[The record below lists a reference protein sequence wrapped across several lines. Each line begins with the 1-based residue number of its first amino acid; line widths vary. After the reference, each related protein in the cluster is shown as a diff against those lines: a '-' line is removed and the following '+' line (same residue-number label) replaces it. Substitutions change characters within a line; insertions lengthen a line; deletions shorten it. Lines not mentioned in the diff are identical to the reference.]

1 MGIASGRLE
10 MTESPQR
17 TPLVLFALMAAIAAI
32 GVAVVYAGRWRTGLY
47 YDDYH
52 FLRPAMSLDLR
63 RVWFGSWDPS
73 GIEAVFFRPLTAWL
87 FAARFELFGLNSDAL
102 HFVSLAGHALCAVL
116 IGWFVSRSL
125 GAGAGVVAGWLYAI
139 HPAMPYAQ
147 TSWLTN
153 QMHLTESLL
162 VVIALLAW
170 QSARR
175 GSRWWWLV
183 VGAIAGLAFLVKED
197 AIMVLPAIC
206 GLDLIDRIAARR
218 APDRTWYLVTGAS
231 LVLVLALVA
240 FRFDRLGAIGGYG
253 VPTPAQAWD
262 NVLKGP
268 LAAIV
273 LLPGRNPWRAVSASI
288 AIALLIVALVRSRAW
303 TSRPP
308 VFAAGVVVVVALG
321 SQLPSFLLPRADGY
335 PLWTIQ
341 GIASGAA
348 LGLLLLGAGVG
359 WWRKDWPVVAAI
371 GMGAAVVAAFD
382 LPFAL
387 VSKREQFHL
396 IALGS
401 VLMSAGA
408 IEALRR
414 SGGTGA
420 RRAMIIAGC
429 VVATTPSVLLT
440 RSETLDFAPCAP
452 NVVEIDQGVRDW
464 WVVPDELKAWLEKK
478 TASCRAGQ
486 PVTPLSSLDLVTW
499 GVFDPPAGP
508 DPDRVRWTSDTA
520 VFALSPRITS
530 ARLFLRRTDAS
541 AAHPVRVTI
550 DGDTTRQHF
559 VLASP
564 DWLLVPVA
572 PAGTVL
578 SLLRGRRHIDLT
590 VQDWFVPA
598 VVDPQAGDLRRH
610 GVEFRLQ

>member
-1 MGIASGRLE
+1 
-10 MTESPQR
+10 MTESPRR
-17 TPLVLFALMAAIAAI
+17 TPLVLFALMAVIAAV

-73 GIEAVFFRPLTAWL
+73 GIEAVFFRPVTAWL
-87 FAARFELFGLNSDAL
+87 FAARFELFGLNADAL
-102 HFVSLAGHALCAVL
+102 HFVSLVGHALCAVL
-116 IGWFVSRSL
+116 IGWFVCRTL
-125 GAGAGVVAGWLYAI
+125 GATAGVVASWLYAI

-170 QSARR
+170 QSAR
-175 GSRWWWLV
+175 SRSSWWWLAV
-183 VGAIAGLAFLVKED
+183 VAIAGLAFLVKED
-197 AIMVLPAIC
+197 AIMLLPAIC
-206 GLDLIDRIAARR
+206 ALDLIDRIGTRR
-218 APDRTWYLVTGAS
+218 GPDRAWYVITGAS
-231 LVLVLALVA
+231 LIITLALVA

-253 VPTPAQAWD
+253 VPTPAVAWD
-262 NVLKGP
+262 NLLKAP
-268 LAAIV
+268 LAVVA
-273 LLPGRNPWRAVSASI
+273 LLPTRNPWRAVSASI
-288 AIALLIVALVRSRAW
+288 AITLLVAALVRARAW

-308 VFAAGVVVVVALG
+308 VFAAGVVAIGALG
-321 SQLPSFLLPRADGY
+321 WQLPSFLLPRADDY

-341 GIASGAA
+341 GVASGAA
-348 LGLLLLGAGVG
+348 LGLLLLGSGIA
-359 WWRKDWPVVAAI
+359 WWRKDWRLLAAI

-414 SGGTGA
+414 TAGA
-420 RRAMIIAGC
+420 RARQAITIGAC
-429 VVATTPSVLLT
+429 IVATVPSVLLT

-464 WVVPDELKAWLEKK
+464 WVVPDELKAWLEQK
-478 TASCRAGQ
+478 TAGCRAGQ
-486 PVTPLSSLDLVTW
+486 TVPPISSLDVVTW
-499 GVFDPPAGP
+499 GAFNPPAGP
-508 DPDRVRWTSDTA
+508 GADGVRWTGDTA
-520 VFALSPRITS
+520 VLAISPRIAT
-530 ARLFLRRTDAS
+530 ARLYLRRTDAS

-550 DGDTTRQHF
+550 DGDTTRQQV

-564 DWLLVPVA
+564 DWVMVPVA
-572 PAGTVL
+572 PAATVL
-578 SLLRGRRHIDLT
+578 SRLRGRCHIDLT

-598 VVDPQAGDLRRH
+598 VVDPQASDLRRH
-610 GVEFRLQ
+610 GVEFRLE